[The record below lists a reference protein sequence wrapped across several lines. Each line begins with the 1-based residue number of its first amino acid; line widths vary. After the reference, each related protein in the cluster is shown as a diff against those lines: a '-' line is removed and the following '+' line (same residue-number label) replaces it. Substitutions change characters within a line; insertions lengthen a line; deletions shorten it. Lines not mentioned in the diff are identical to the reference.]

1 MNIESYCSSV
11 SIRMVETA
19 VGKCPV
25 RAAAVLCA
33 LLTAYPVL
41 VVADEPV
48 SIAINAGLSDAWY
61 DPQTAGQGFFI
72 TVLPEIESIFL
83 AWFTFDTERPSA
95 NVTAGLGEPGHRWL
109 TAFGNY
115 SGGSAVLEVAL
126 TSGGIFTA
134 AQPAPA
140 QTPAYG
146 TITLEFSGCNRLELA
161 YELPALP
168 RSGVIEL
175 QRISDDKVALCE
187 ELGSP

>member
-1 MNIESYCSSV
+1 MNIESYSSSV
-11 SIRMVETA
+11 SIRMAESA
-19 VGKCPV
+19 VGKYQV

-41 VVADEPV
+41 VAADVPV
-48 SIAINAGLSDAWY
+48 TINAGLSDAWY

-72 TVLPEIESIFL
+72 TVLPELESIFL

-95 NVTAGLGEPGHRWL
+95 NVTAELGEPGHRWL
-109 TAFGNY
+109 TAFGDY
-115 SGGSAVLEVAL
+115 SGGSAVLEVEL
-126 TSGGIFTA
+126 TSGGIFAA
-134 AQPAPA
+134 AQPAPVQA
-140 QTPAYG
+140 PAYG

-187 ELGSP
+187 ELSSP